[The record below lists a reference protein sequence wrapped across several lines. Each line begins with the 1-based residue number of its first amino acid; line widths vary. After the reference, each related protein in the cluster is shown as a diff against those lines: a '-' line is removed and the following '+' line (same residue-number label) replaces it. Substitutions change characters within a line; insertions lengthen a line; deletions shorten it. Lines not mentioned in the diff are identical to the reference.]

1 MLQLQHKM
9 WIKCKYPEV
18 IEKLGNQLI
27 HFTLRLPIH
36 HAAKHG
42 VFNIAVELLEKN
54 SDQTVVD
61 AQDVH
66 GR

>member
-1 MLQLQHKM
+1 M
-9 WIKCKYPEV
+9 
-18 IEKLGNQLI
+18 LI

-42 VFNIAVELLEKN
+42 VFDIAVELLEKN
-54 SDQTVVD
+54 SDQTVID